1 MPRQWHINSNG
12 MPAICRAASISACP
26 LKTYD
31 DQGNLVHQQHY
42 GTRSEAVQAIEA
54 ASKLKSKRMED
65 QVGKPLNSLSRKN
78 VERRSIKPAGD
89 SVPLPPRPTADDAP
103 SVPLPHRS
111 GSDEVNDPS
120 LSSLPTVDGS
130 PNVPSSNRR
139 MTDRIDSVPL
149 PPRRTRTT
157 LTASEVESSVKA
169 GRKMAAAASAAFD
182 YMSVPLPPRP
192 TVDGV
197 SSVPMPRS
205 TADGL
210 SDVPLPPRPTADGS
224 PSVPMPRTT
233 AHHATAAGVK
243 TAPAGFLPGLTSR
256 EKNVA
261 LEGLA
266 AARPDLSYEA
276 VMGKPY
282 SAAGYGDYVA
292 AVEDRLKTD
301 PDARAA
307 LSWSVTQALPPFP
320 PARGAKHAAG
330 ARAAREKMWQ
340 TLS

>member
-89 SVPLPPRPTADDAP
+89 SVPLPPRPTADGAP
-103 SVPLPHRS
+103 
-111 GSDEVNDPS
+111 
-120 LSSLPTVDGS
+120 
-130 PNVPSSNRR
+130 
-139 MTDRIDSVPL
+139 SVPL

-182 YMSVPLPPRP
+182 YMNAPLPPLP
-192 TVDGV
+192 TVDGAP
-197 SSVPMPRS
+197 SVPMPPSLRAANS
-205 TADGL
+205 VSSVA
-210 SDVPLPPRPTADGS
+210 LPPRPTADGS

-233 AHHATAAGVK
+233 ARHATAAGVK

-256 EKNVA
+256 EKNIA

-320 PARGAKHAAG
+320 PARGAKHAA
-330 ARAAREKMWQ
+330 AAGTTREEMWK

>member
-89 SVPLPPRPTADDAP
+89 SVPLPPRPTADGAP
-103 SVPLPHRS
+103 
-111 GSDEVNDPS
+111 
-120 LSSLPTVDGS
+120 
-130 PNVPSSNRR
+130 
-139 MTDRIDSVPL
+139 SVPL

-182 YMSVPLPPRP
+182 YMNAPLPPLPTVDGAPSVPMPPRPTANSVSSVALPPRP
-192 TVDGV
+192 TVDG
-197 SSVPMPRS
+197 
-205 TADGL
+205 A
-210 SDVPLPPRPTADGS
+210 
-224 PSVPMPRTT
+224 PSVPMPSLRAARPAAST
-233 AHHATAAGVK
+233 ADK
-243 TAPAGFLPGLTSR
+243 MAPAGFLPGLTSR
-256 EKNVA
+256 EKNIA

-320 PARGAKHAAG
+320 PARGAKHAA
-330 ARAAREKMWQ
+330 AAGTTREEMWK